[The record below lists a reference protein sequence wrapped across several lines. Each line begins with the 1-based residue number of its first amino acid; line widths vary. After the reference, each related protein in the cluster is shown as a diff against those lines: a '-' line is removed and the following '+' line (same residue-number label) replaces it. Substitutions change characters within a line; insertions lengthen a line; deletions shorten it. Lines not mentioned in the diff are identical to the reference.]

1 MSSDKKCRPKRIGSL
16 SLRLIGTRYAQLEP
30 SRIRVPWLTVIQAL
44 EALKEG
50 IVDWLGGLEEALT
63 HVDEL
68 KLVEKAQEGMS
79 GKKAYGDLKRE
90 MWRETVD
97 YLENFGAEDGRDFR
111 IQVKKDQEKEASER
125 KVKEWEAKAKL

>member
-1 MSSDKKCRPKRIGSL
+1 MK
-16 SLRLIGTRYAQLEP
+16 
-30 SRIRVPWLTVIQAL
+30 QAL

-68 KLVEKAQEGMS
+68 KLVQKAQKGMS

-111 IQVKKDQEKEASER
+111 VQAKNDRAKEASER

>member
-1 MSSDKKCRPKRIGSL
+1 M
-16 SLRLIGTRYAQLEP
+16 RLIGTRYAQLEP